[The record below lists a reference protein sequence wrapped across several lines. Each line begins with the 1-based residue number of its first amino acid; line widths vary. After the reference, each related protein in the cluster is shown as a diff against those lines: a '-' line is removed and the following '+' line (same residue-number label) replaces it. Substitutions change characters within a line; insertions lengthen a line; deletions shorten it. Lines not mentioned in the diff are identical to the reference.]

1 MKRFVDILNI
11 TRLAGFAIGYG
22 LIGAL
27 IGGTLNRIMV
37 ADIGLPMS
45 LVGLFFAVPM
55 LVTPLRVWL
64 GYRSDGFTI
73 LGKRREPYMIIGAVI
88 VAAAVITTVL
98 LTVNATATPLIIAAM
113 VLAFMVYGFGRN
125 LAHNT
130 FQALLADKF
139 SDYAKRR
146 AITVYEVVTLLGLV
160 MGAGALGKALETY
173 DAQQL
178 ITVAIGA
185 VVIMFVLTLIATI
198 GNEPPTRTENVQIAR
213 EIPFTEALQKL
224 ALADKQ
230 VRLFFV
236 IIMFTIVGTLAQD
249 VVLEPF
255 GALVL
260 NMEVGDTTRLTS
272 FWGMG
277 VVVAML
283 ISGLI
288 LVRYLGFANLLRIGL
303 VVSAISFLGVIVTG
317 LNGQPEFFSQL
328 VFLMGLGTGIAGAGM
343 LSGFI
348 TYTTAA
354 RAGFL
359 MGIWGIANMLGR
371 TLGSLMGG
379 TVVDVVYGFSADHF
393 IAYSVVFAIEI
404 AMILI
409 ALVMTFQLKPVEAAI
424 DNKQQSLSLDN
435 PLTAS
440 ETA

>member
-37 ADIGLPMS
+37 ADIGLPIS

-73 LGKRREPYMIIGAVI
+73 LGKRREPYMIIGAAI
-88 VAAAVITTVL
+88 VAMAVIFTVFV
-98 LTVNATATPLIIAAM
+98 TVNATATPLIIAAM

-139 SDYAKRR
+139 SDHAKRR
-146 AITVYEVVTLLGLV
+146 AITVYEVLTLLGLV

-173 DAQQL
+173 DPQQL
-178 ITVAIGA
+178 ITVAVGA
-185 VVIMFVLTLIATI
+185 VVVMFVLTLIATI
-198 GNEPPTRTENVQIAR
+198 GNEPPTKTDTVATAR

-260 NMEVGDTTRLTS
+260 NMDVGDTTRLTQ

-283 ISGLI
+283 ISGVI

-303 VVSAISFLGVIVTG
+303 VVSAISFFGVIFTG
-317 LNGQPEFFSQL
+317 YNGQPELFNQL

-359 MGIWGIANMLGR
+359 MGVWGIANMFGR
-371 TLGSLMGG
+371 ALGSLMGG
-379 TVVDVVYGFSADHF
+379 SVVEVVYGFSADHF
-393 IAYSVVFAIEI
+393 IAYSVVFGIEI

-409 ALVMTFQLKPVEAAI
+409 AFALTFRLQSVEAEAK
-424 DNKQQSLSLDN
+424 DKQAPSLDM

>member
-1 MKRFVDILNI
+1 MKQIVAILNVI
-11 TRLAGFAIGYG
+11 RLAGFAIGYG
-22 LIGAL
+22 LTGAL

-64 GYRSDGFTI
+64 GYRSDGYVLF
-73 LGKRREPYMIIGAVI
+73 GKRREPYMLIGAVI
-88 VAAAVITTVL
+88 VAAAVLVTVFI
-98 LTVNATATPLIIAAM
+98 TVNATTPTPLIVVAM
-113 VLAFMVYGFGRN
+113 TLAFMVYGFGRN

-139 SDYAKRR
+139 SDHAKRR

-160 MGAGALGKALETY
+160 MGAGGLGKALETY
-173 DAQQL
+173 DAQRL
-178 ITVAIGA
+178 ISVTIGA
-185 VVIMFVLTLIATI
+185 VVAMLVLTVVATL
-198 GNEPPTRTENVQIAR
+198 GNEPRIKTEHVSRAR
-213 EIPFTEALQKL
+213 EISFSDTFKQF

-249 VVLEPF
+249 VILEPY

-260 NMEVGDTTRLTS
+260 NMEVGETTRLTS

-283 ISGLI
+283 ISGVV
-288 LVRYLGFANLLRIGL
+288 LVRYLGFINLLRIGL
-303 VVSAISFLGVIVTG
+303 VLSALSFLGVIFTG
-317 LNGQPEFFSQL
+317 LNGQVQMFSQL

-343 LSGFI
+343 LSGFV
-348 TYTTAA
+348 TFTTAA

-371 TLGSLMGG
+371 ALGSLMGG
-379 TVVDVVYGFSADHF
+379 SIVDVMYSLTTYHF
-393 IAYSVVFAIEI
+393 TAYAVVFAIEI
-404 AMILI
+404 VMLMVALSLTFPLAVSAMQQKQSL
-409 ALVMTFQLKPVEAAI
+409 ASDLVPEAA
-424 DNKQQSLSLDN
+424 
-435 PLTAS
+435 
-440 ETA
+440 

>member
-11 TRLAGFAIGYG
+11 IRLAGFAIGYG

-88 VAAAVITTVL
+88 VAAAVITTVM
-98 LTVNATATPLIIAAM
+98 LTVNATAATPLIIAAM

-139 SDYAKRR
+139 SDHAKRR

-178 ITVAIGA
+178 IIVAVGA

-198 GNEPPTRTENVQIAR
+198 GNEPETRTENIETAR

-283 ISGLI
+283 VSGLI

-303 VVSAISFLGVIVTG
+303 VVSALSFAGVIFTG

-371 TLGSLMGG
+371 ALGSLMGG

-409 ALVMTFQLKPVEAAI
+409 ALVMTFQLKPVEAHTG
-424 DNKQQSLSLDN
+424 NKQALSLDT